1 MAKKKRFK
9 GHYCKV
15 CDSYIA
21 NERFS
26 GKGHARH
33 ICKKCSK
40 LPIEEQHEQI
50 NLNRIFSL
58 YRYSNL
64 SKVNRIKLEKF
75 LGNKS
80 KKVREAAREM
90 LDEFT
95 GKSRYKIMEDEEYEY
110 EEFMLSNLEDYEFV
124 KQLEDDCYL
133 DDTEGNYIED
143 DELPF

>member
-1 MAKKKRFK
+1 MAKKKKFK

-26 GKGHARH
+26 GKGHASH
-33 ICKKCSK
+33 ICKKCSQ
-40 LPIEEQHEQI
+40 LPIEEQNEQI

-75 LGNKS
+75 LGKKS
-80 KKVREAAREM
+80 EKVREAAREM
-90 LDEFT
+90 LDEFS
-95 GKSRYKIMEDEEYEY
+95 GKSRYKMMKDEEYEY
-110 EEFMLSNLEDYEFV
+110 EEFILSNLEEDGVV
-124 KQLEDDCYL
+124 KELEDDYFL
-133 DDTEGNYIED
+133 DDIEADIED

>member
-1 MAKKKRFK
+1 MAKKKRSK

-26 GKGHARH
+26 GNGRASH
-33 ICKKCSK
+33 ICKKCSQ
-40 LPIEEQHEQI
+40 LPVEERNEQI

-80 KKVREAAREM
+80 EKVRKAAREM
-90 LDEFT
+90 LDEFS
-95 GKSRYKIMEDEEYEY
+95 GKSRYKTIKDEEYEY
-110 EEFMLSNLEDYEFV
+110 EEFILSNLEDDEFV
-124 KQLEDDCYL
+124 KELEEDYCFDDM
-133 DDTEGNYIED
+133 ED
-143 DELPF
+143 EEVPF

>member
-1 MAKKKRFK
+1 MAKKKRSN

-26 GKGHARH
+26 GKGHASH
-33 ICKKCSK
+33 ICKKCSQ
-40 LPIEEQHEQI
+40 LPIEERNEQI

-80 KKVREAAREM
+80 EKVREAAREL
-90 LDEFT
+90 LDEFS
-95 GKSRYKIMEDEEYEY
+95 GESRYKKIKDEEYEY
-110 EEFMLSNLEDYEFV
+110 ELFILSNLEDEEF
-124 KQLEDDCYL
+124 L
-133 DDTEGNYIED
+133 
-143 DELPF
+143 DELEYDCFEDEEVPF